1 MANPQ
6 SYRPSNIPEHPGVY
20 RFYNKQ
26 DKVIYVGKAKSL
38 KNRLSNY
45 FQANLATKTHRMVHE
60 AVRVDWTIV
69 STELEALA
77 LEFSWIKQYQPKY
90 NVQFKDDKSYPYLAL
105 SLNDEYPLI
114 FITRK
119 DKRPGLKYFGP
130 YTNAWALRNTF
141 EVLLKVFPVRSCSSS
156 NFTRA
161 QRSKRQ
167 CLLGDIGKCA
177 APCVG
182 WISKE
187 DHKKLAER
195 LNEFMESGMENILP
209 KLHEEMSEAA
219 ANEEF
224 ERAARLRDQ
233 IESFVKAQKSTE
245 GNFSDDLD
253 GDFIS
258 IYHDGFHAA
267 GSIFSMQ
274 RGSVKGSRSWIVDQ
288 EMALE
293 GQDELTALLYSIYG
307 TGAIPVPRNIYIN
320 SDPADKEQLEQWLGG
335 IGSTKVDIKVPQ
347 RGEKVEL
354 LATVKRNAQYS
365 LIQFLSKRS
374 TDAAVSGKALIEI
387 EQALNLAKPPLRI
400 ECFDISNISG
410 TSVVA
415 SMVVFEDG
423 LAKKSEYRR
432 FIINTDEGF
441 DDTRA
446 MHQVITR
453 RLKRLIDDR
462 AVDTAEVAELGGKMS
477 KFSYPPQLIVVDG
490 GAQQVNAAARALS
503 ELGITDIA
511 LCGLAKRLEEVWLPG
526 SPDPLILPRSSEGL
540 YLLQRIRDEAHR
552 FAITFHRSRRS
563 KIMLESVLDEIPQ
576 LGQIR
581 RGALLERF
589 GSVAAIRKASR
600 EEIAATPGIGIRT
613 ASIIEEHLNSITS
626 QKVDTTTG
634 EIISGPE
641 IINEQAVLDRGKRI
655 NP

>member
-1 MANPQ
+1 MADPQ

-20 RFYNKQ
+20 RFFNKA
-26 DKVIYVGKAKSL
+26 DKVIYVGKAKNL

-45 FQANLATKTHRMVHE
+45 FQANLATKTNRMVHE

-90 NVQFKDDKSYPYLAL
+90 NVQFKDDKSYPYLAI
-105 SLNDEYPLI
+105 SLNDEYPMI

-156 NFTRA
+156 NFNRA

-187 DHKKLAER
+187 DHQALAQKL
-195 LNEFMESGMENILP
+195 NDFMESGMENLLP
-209 KLHEEMSEAA
+209 ALHEEMQLAST
-219 ANEEF
+219 NEEF

-233 IESFVKAQKSTE
+233 IESFEKAQRSTQ

-253 GDFIS
+253 GDFIAL
-258 IYHDGFHAA
+258 YQDGFHSA

-274 RGSVKGSRSWIVDQ
+274 RGSIKGSRSWIVDQ

-293 GQDELTALLYSIYG
+293 GEDVFASLLFSIYG
-307 TGAIPVPRNIYIN
+307 NGSISIPRNIYLN
-320 SDPADKEQLEQWLGG
+320 AQPENLAELEQWLSG
-335 IGSTKVDIKVPQ
+335 IRGSKVEIKVPQ
-347 RGEKVEL
+347 RGDKVEL
-354 LATVKRNAQYS
+354 LDTVKRNAQYS
-365 LIQFLSKRS
+365 LIQYVSKRA
-374 TDAAVSGKALIEI
+374 TDAAVSGKALTQIE
-387 EQALNLAKPPLRI
+387 EMLGLTRTPLRI

-423 LAKKSEYRR
+423 MPKKSEYRR
-432 FIINTDEGF
+432 FIIDTTEGW

-453 RLKRLIDDR
+453 RLKRMLDDR
-462 AVDTAEVAELGGKMS
+462 NVDLAEVSETGGRIS
-477 KFSYPPQLIVVDG
+477 KFAYPPALIVVDG
-490 GAQQVNAAARALS
+490 GKPQVSAAQRALG

-511 LCGLAKRLEEVWLPG
+511 LCGLAKRLEEVWLPNNA
-526 SPDPLILPRSSEGL
+526 DPLIFPRNSEGL

-563 KIMLESVLDEIPQ
+563 KVMLESLLDEIPG
-576 LGQIR
+576 LGSAR
-581 RGALLERF
+581 RTALLDRF
-589 GSVAAIRKASR
+589 GSVTAIRKAAVS
-600 EEIAATPGIGIRT
+600 ELATTPGIGEKLAETI
-613 ASIIEEHLNSITS
+613 AQSLAQIGKSEAVNM
-626 QKVDTTTG
+626 TTG
-634 EIISGPE
+634 EITG
-641 IINEQAVLDRGKRI
+641 A
-655 NP
+655 

>member
-1 MANPQ
+1 
-6 SYRPSNIPEHPGVY
+6 
-20 RFYNKQ
+20 
-26 DKVIYVGKAKSL
+26 
-38 KNRLSNY
+38 
-45 FQANLATKTHRMVHE
+45 MVHE

-105 SLNDEYPLI
+105 SLNDDYPMI

-141 EVLLKVFPVRSCSSS
+141 DVLLKVFPVRSCSSS

-182 WISKE
+182 WISQE
-187 DHKKLAER
+187 EHKKLAGR

-209 KLHEEMSEAA
+209 KLHEEMDTAA

-233 IESFVKAQKSTE
+233 IESFEKAQKSTE
-245 GNFSDDLD
+245 GNFSDELD

-288 EMALE
+288 ELVLE

-307 TGAIPVPRNIYIN
+307 TGAIAVPRNIYM
-320 SDPADKEQLEQWLGG
+320 SAQPGDREQLEQWLGQ
-335 IGSTKVDIKVPQ
+335 IGSTKVEIKVPQ

-354 LATVKRNAQYS
+354 LGTVKRNAQYS
-365 LIQFLSKRS
+365 LIQYLSKRA
-374 TDAAVSGKALIEI
+374 TDAAVSGKALTEI
-387 EQALNLAKPPLRI
+387 EEHLNLGRTPLRI

-423 LAKKSEYRR
+423 MIKKSEYRR
-432 FIINTDEGF
+432 FIIDTSEGF

-453 RLKRLIDDR
+453 RLKRLLDDR
-462 AVDTAEVAELGGKMS
+462 KENEAEVAELGGKPS
-477 KFSYPPQLIVVDG
+477 KFAYPPQLIVVDG
-490 GAQQVNAAARALS
+490 GQPQVNAAQRALD

-511 LCGLAKRLEEVWLPG
+511 LCGLAKRLEEVWIPG
-526 SPDPLILPRSSEGL
+526 SKDPLILPRSSEGL

-563 KIMLESVLDEIPQ
+563 KIMLESILDEIPQ
-576 LGQIR
+576 LGSAR
-581 RGALLERF
+581 RASLLERF
-589 GSVAAIRKASR
+589 GSVAAIRKASVD
-600 EEIAATPGIGIRT
+600 EIAATPGIGGKI
-613 ASIIEEHLNSITS
+613 ASVIESYLEGIST
-626 QKVDTTTG
+626 QKVNTETG
-634 EIISGPE
+634 EISD
-641 IINEQAVLDRGKRI
+641 N
-655 NP
+655 

>member
-1 MANPQ
+1 MADPQ

-20 RFYNKQ
+20 RFFNKS
-26 DKVIYVGKAKSL
+26 DKVIYVGKAKNL

-45 FQANLATKTHRMVHE
+45 FQANLATKTNRMVHE

-90 NVQFKDDKSYPYLAL
+90 NVQFKDDKSYPYLAI
-105 SLNDEYPLI
+105 SLNDEYPMI

-156 NFTRA
+156 NFSRA

-187 DHKKLAER
+187 DHQSLALKL
-195 LNEFMESGMENILP
+195 NDFMEAGMENLLP
-209 KLHEEMSEAA
+209 TLHEEMQIAST
-219 ANEEF
+219 NEEF

-233 IESFVKAQKSTE
+233 IESFEKAQKSTQ

-253 GDFIS
+253 GDFIAL
-258 IYHDGFHAA
+258 YQDGFHSA

-274 RGSVKGSRSWIVDQ
+274 RGSIKGSRSWIVDQ

-293 GQDELTALLYSIYG
+293 GQDVFTSLLYSIYG
-307 TGAIPVPRNIYIN
+307 NGSISIPRNIYLN
-320 SDPADKEQLEQWLGG
+320 VQPENLADLEQWLSG
-335 IGSTKVDIKVPQ
+335 ISGSKVEIKVPQ
-347 RGEKVEL
+347 RGDKVEL
-354 LATVKRNAQYS
+354 LETVKRNAQYS
-365 LIQFLSKRS
+365 LIQYVSKRA
-374 TDAAVSGKALIEI
+374 TDAAVSGKALTEI
-387 EQALNLAKPPLRI
+387 EEMLGLKRTPLRI

-423 LAKKSEYRR
+423 MPKKSEYRR
-432 FIINTDEGF
+432 FIIDTTEGW

-453 RLKRLIDDR
+453 RLKRMLDDR
-462 AVDTAEVAELGGKMS
+462 SVDLAEVSETGGRIS
-477 KFSYPPQLIVVDG
+477 KFAYPPALIVVDG
-490 GAQQVNAAARALS
+490 GKPQVSAAQRALG

-511 LCGLAKRLEEVWLPG
+511 LCGLAKRLEEVWLPDNA
-526 SPDPLILPRSSEGL
+526 DPLIFPRNSEGL

-563 KIMLESVLDEIPQ
+563 KAMLESLLDEIPG
-576 LGQIR
+576 LGSAR
-581 RGALLERF
+581 RTALLDRF
-589 GSVAAIRKASR
+589 GSVTAIRKAAVS
-600 EEIAATPGIGIRT
+600 ELATTPGIGEKLAETIAQSLAQIGKSET
-613 ASIIEEHLNSITS
+613 VN
-626 QKVDTTTG
+626 TTTG
-634 EIISGPE
+634 EITG
-641 IINEQAVLDRGKRI
+641 A
-655 NP
+655 

>member
-1 MANPQ
+1 MADPQ

-20 RFYNKQ
+20 RFFNKA
-26 DKVIYVGKAKSL
+26 DKVIYVGKAKNL

-45 FQANLATKTHRMVHE
+45 FQANLATKTNRMVHE

-90 NVQFKDDKSYPYLAL
+90 NVQFKDDKSYPYLAI
-105 SLNDEYPLI
+105 SLNDEYPMI

-156 NFTRA
+156 NFNRA

-187 DHKKLAER
+187 DHQALAQKL
-195 LNEFMESGMENILP
+195 NDFMESGMENLLP
-209 KLHEEMSEAA
+209 ALHEEMQLAST
-219 ANEEF
+219 NEEF

-233 IESFVKAQKSTE
+233 IESFEKAQRSTQ

-253 GDFIS
+253 GDFIAL
-258 IYHDGFHAA
+258 YQDGFHSA

-274 RGSVKGSRSWIVDQ
+274 RGSIKGSRSWIVDQ

-293 GQDELTALLYSIYG
+293 GEDVFASLLFSIYG
-307 TGAIPVPRNIYIN
+307 NGSISIPRNIYLN
-320 SDPADKEQLEQWLGG
+320 TQPENLAQLEQWLGG
-335 IGSTKVDIKVPQ
+335 VSGSKVEIKVPQ
-347 RGEKVEL
+347 RGDKVEL
-354 LATVKRNAQYS
+354 LETVKRNAQYS
-365 LIQFLSKRS
+365 LIQYVSKRA
-374 TDAAVSGKALIEI
+374 TDAAVSGKALTQIE
-387 EQALNLAKPPLRI
+387 EMLGLTRTPLRI

-415 SMVVFEDG
+415 SMVVYEDG
-423 LAKKSEYRR
+423 MPKKSEYRR
-432 FIINTDEGF
+432 FIIDTTEGW

-453 RLKRLIDDR
+453 RLKRMLDDR
-462 AVDTAEVAELGGKMS
+462 NVDLAEVSETGGRIS
-477 KFSYPPQLIVVDG
+477 KFAYPPALIVVDG
-490 GAQQVNAAARALS
+490 GKPQVSAAQRALG
-503 ELGITDIA
+503 ELGVTDIA
-511 LCGLAKRLEEVWLPG
+511 LCGLAKRLEEVWLPNN
-526 SPDPLILPRSSEGL
+526 SDPLIFPRNSEGL

-563 KIMLESVLDEIPQ
+563 KVMLESLLDEIPG
-576 LGQIR
+576 LGSAR
-581 RGALLERF
+581 RAALLDRF
-589 GSVAAIRKASR
+589 GSVSAIRKAPVS
-600 EEIAATPGIGIRT
+600 ELATTPGIGEKLAETI
-613 ASIIEEHLNSITS
+613 AQSLAQIGKSEAVNM
-626 QKVDTTTG
+626 TTG
-634 EIISGPE
+634 EITG
-641 IINEQAVLDRGKRI
+641 A
-655 NP
+655 

>member
-1 MANPQ
+1 MADPQ

-20 RFYNKQ
+20 RFFNKA
-26 DKVIYVGKAKSL
+26 DKVIYVGKAKNL

-45 FQANLATKTHRMVHE
+45 FQANLATKTNRMVHE

-90 NVQFKDDKSYPYLAL
+90 NVQFKDDKSYPYLAISL
-105 SLNDEYPLI
+105 SDEYPMI

-156 NFTRA
+156 NFKRA

-187 DHKKLAER
+187 DHQSLALKL
-195 LNEFMESGMENILP
+195 NDFMEAGMENLLP
-209 KLHEEMSEAA
+209 TLHEEMQSAS

-233 IESFVKAQKSTE
+233 IESFEKAQRSTQ

-253 GDFIS
+253 GDFIAL
-258 IYHDGFHAA
+258 YQDGFHSA

-274 RGSVKGSRSWIVDQ
+274 RGSIKGSRSWIVDQ

-293 GQDELTALLYSIYG
+293 GADIFASLLYSIYG
-307 TGAIPVPRNIYIN
+307 NGSISIPRNIYLN
-320 SDPADKEQLEQWLGG
+320 SQPENLAELEQWLTGVN
-335 IGSTKVDIKVPQ
+335 GSKVEIKVPQ
-347 RGEKVEL
+347 RGDKFEL
-354 LATVKRNAQYS
+354 LETVKRNAQYS
-365 LIQFLSKRS
+365 LIQYVSKRA
-374 TDAAVSGKALIEI
+374 TDAAVSGKALTEI
-387 EQALNLAKPPLRI
+387 EEMLSLNRTPLRI

-423 LAKKSEYRR
+423 LPKKSEYRR
-432 FIINTDEGF
+432 FIIDTSEGW

-453 RLKRLIDDR
+453 RLKRMLDDR
-462 AVDTAEVAELGGKMS
+462 SVDLAEVSETGGRIS
-477 KFSYPPQLIVVDG
+477 KFAYPPALIVVDG
-490 GAQQVNAAARALS
+490 GKPQVSAAQRALS

-511 LCGLAKRLEEVWLPG
+511 LCGLAKRLEEVWLPNNA
-526 SPDPLILPRSSEGL
+526 DPLIFPRNSEGL

-563 KIMLESVLDEIPQ
+563 KVMLESLLDEIPG
-576 LGQIR
+576 LGSAR
-581 RGALLERF
+581 RTALLDRF
-589 GSVAAIRKASR
+589 GSVTAIRKAT
-600 EEIAATPGIGIRT
+600 ELELAATPGIGEKLAET
-613 ASIIEEHLNSITS
+613 ITQS
-626 QKVDTTTG
+626 LAQIGKSEAVNMTTG
-634 EIISGPE
+634 EITG
-641 IINEQAVLDRGKRI
+641 A
-655 NP
+655 

>member
-1 MANPQ
+1 MADPQ

-20 RFYNKQ
+20 RFFNKS
-26 DKVIYVGKAKSL
+26 DKVIYVGKAKNL

-45 FQANLATKTHRMVHE
+45 FQANLATKTNRMVHE

-69 STELEALA
+69 KTELEALA

-90 NVQFKDDKSYPYLAL
+90 NVQFKDDKSYPYLAI
-105 SLNDEYPLI
+105 SLNDEYPMI

-156 NFTRA
+156 NFNRA

-187 DHKKLAER
+187 DHHALALKL
-195 LNEFMESGMENILP
+195 NDFMESGMENLLP
-209 KLHEEMSEAA
+209 ALHEEMQLASN
-219 ANEEF
+219 NEEF

-233 IESFVKAQKSTE
+233 IESFEKAQRSTQ

-253 GDFIS
+253 GDFIAL
-258 IYHDGFHAA
+258 YQDGFHSA

-274 RGSVKGSRSWIVDQ
+274 RGSIKGSRSWIVDQ

-293 GQDELTALLYSIYG
+293 GQDVFTSLLYSIYG
-307 TGAIPVPRNIYIN
+307 NGSITIPRNIYLN
-320 SDPADKEQLEQWLGG
+320 SQPENLAELEQWLTGVS
-335 IGSTKVDIKVPQ
+335 GSKVEIKVPQ
-347 RGEKVEL
+347 RGDKVEL
-354 LATVKRNAQYS
+354 LETVKRNAQYS
-365 LIQFLSKRS
+365 LIQYVSKRA
-374 TDAAVSGKALIEI
+374 TDAAVSGKALTEI
-387 EQALNLAKPPLRI
+387 EEMLGLNRTPLRI

-423 LAKKSEYRR
+423 MPKKSEYRR
-432 FIINTDEGF
+432 FIIDTSEGW

-453 RLKRLIDDR
+453 RLKRMLDDR
-462 AVDTAEVAELGGKMS
+462 SVDLAEVSETGGRIS
-477 KFSYPPQLIVVDG
+477 KFAYPPALIVVDG
-490 GAQQVNAAARALS
+490 GKPQVSAAQRALS

-511 LCGLAKRLEEVWLPG
+511 LCGLAKRLEEVWLPNNA
-526 SPDPLILPRSSEGL
+526 DPLIFPRNSEGL

-552 FAITFHRSRRS
+552 FAITFHRSKRS
-563 KIMLESVLDEIPQ
+563 KVMLESLLDEIPG
-576 LGQIR
+576 LGSAR
-581 RGALLERF
+581 RTALLERF
-589 GSVAAIRKASR
+589 GSVTAIRKAAVS
-600 EEIAATPGIGIRT
+600 ELATTPGIGDKLAETI
-613 ASIIEEHLNSITS
+613 AQSLAQIGKGEAVNM
-626 QKVDTTTG
+626 TTG
-634 EIISGPE
+634 EITG
-641 IINEQAVLDRGKRI
+641 A
-655 NP
+655 

>member
-1 MANPQ
+1 MADPK

-20 RFYNKQ
+20 RFYNSK
-26 DKVIYVGKAKSL
+26 DKVIYVGKAKNL

-45 FQANLATKTHRMVHE
+45 FQANLATKTNRMVHE

-105 SLNDEYPLI
+105 SLIDEYPMI

-141 EVLLKVFPVRSCSSS
+141 DVLLKVFPVRSCSSS
-156 NFTRA
+156 NFSRA

-182 WISKE
+182 WISQDE
-187 DHKKLAER
+187 HKKLAGR

-209 KLHEEMSEAA
+209 KLHEEMNTAA
-219 ANEEF
+219 DNEEF

-233 IESFVKAQKSTE
+233 IESFEKAQKSTE

-288 EMALE
+288 EMVLE

-307 TGAIPVPRNIYIN
+307 SGAIAVPRNIYI
-320 SDPADKEQLEQWLGG
+320 STEPADKEQLEQWLGQ
-335 IGSTKVDIKVPQ
+335 IGSTKVEIKVPQ

-354 LATVKRNAQYS
+354 LGTVKRNAQYS
-365 LIQFLSKRS
+365 LIQYLSKRA
-374 TDAAVSGKALIEI
+374 TDAAVSGKALTEI
-387 EQALNLAKPPLRI
+387 EEYLNLKRTPLRI

-423 LAKKSEYRR
+423 MIKKSEYRR
-432 FIINTDEGF
+432 FIIDTSEGF

-453 RLKRLIDDR
+453 RLKRLLDDR
-462 AVDTAEVAELGGKMS
+462 KENEAEVAELGGKPS
-477 KFSYPPQLIVVDG
+477 KFAYPPQLIVVDG
-490 GAQQVNAAARALS
+490 GQPQVSAAQRALD

-511 LCGLAKRLEEVWLPG
+511 LCGLAKRLEEVWVPG
-526 SPDPLILPRSSEGL
+526 SKDPLILPRSSEGL

-563 KIMLESVLDEIPQ
+563 KIMLESILDEIPQ
-576 LGQIR
+576 LGSAR
-581 RGALLERF
+581 RASLLERF
-589 GSVAAIRKASR
+589 GSVAAIRKASVD
-600 EEIAATPGIGIRT
+600 EIAATPGIGGKI
-613 ASIIEEHLNSITS
+613 ASVIESYLEGISA
-626 QKVDTTTG
+626 QKVNTETG
-634 EIISGPE
+634 EISD
-641 IINEQAVLDRGKRI
+641 N
-655 NP
+655 

>member
-1 MANPQ
+1 MADPK
-6 SYRPSNIPEHPGVY
+6 SYRPSKIPEHPGVY
-20 RFYNKQ
+20 RFYDNK
-26 DKVIYVGKAKSL
+26 DKVIYVGKAKNL

-45 FQANLATKTHRMVHE
+45 FQANLATKTNRMVHE

-105 SLNDEYPLI
+105 SLNDDYPMI

-119 DKRPGLKYFGP
+119 EKRPGLKYFGP

-141 EVLLKVFPVRSCSSS
+141 DVLLKVFPVRSCSSS

-182 WISKE
+182 WISQE
-187 DHKKLAER
+187 EHKKLAGR

-209 KLHEEMSEAA
+209 KLHEEMDTAA

-233 IESFVKAQKSTE
+233 IESFEKAQKSTE
-245 GNFSDDLD
+245 GNFSDELD

-288 EMALE
+288 ELVLE

-307 TGAIPVPRNIYIN
+307 TGAIAVPRNIYM
-320 SDPADKEQLEQWLGG
+320 SAQPGDREQLEQWLGQ
-335 IGSTKVDIKVPQ
+335 IGSTKVEIKVPQ

-354 LATVKRNAQYS
+354 LGTVKRNAQYS
-365 LIQFLSKRS
+365 LIQYLSKRA
-374 TDAAVSGKALIEI
+374 TDAAVSGKALTEI
-387 EQALNLAKPPLRI
+387 EEHLNLGRTPLRI

-423 LAKKSEYRR
+423 MIKKSEYRR
-432 FIINTDEGF
+432 FIIDTSEGF

-453 RLKRLIDDR
+453 RLKRLLDDR
-462 AVDTAEVAELGGKMS
+462 KENEAEVAELGGKPS
-477 KFSYPPQLIVVDG
+477 KFAYPPQLIVVDG
-490 GAQQVNAAARALS
+490 GQPQVNAAQRALD

-511 LCGLAKRLEEVWLPG
+511 LCGLAKRLEEVWIPG
-526 SPDPLILPRSSEGL
+526 SKDPLILPRSSEGL

-563 KIMLESVLDEIPQ
+563 KIMLESILDEIPQ
-576 LGQIR
+576 LGAAR
-581 RGALLERF
+581 RASLLERF
-589 GSVAAIRKASR
+589 GSVAAIRKASVD
-600 EEIAATPGIGIRT
+600 EIAATPGIGGKI
-613 ASIIEEHLNSITS
+613 ASVIESYLEGIST
-626 QKVDTTTG
+626 QKVNTETG
-634 EIISGPE
+634 EISD
-641 IINEQAVLDRGKRI
+641 N
-655 NP
+655 

>member
-1 MANPQ
+1 MADPQ

-20 RFYNKQ
+20 RFFNKA
-26 DKVIYVGKAKSL
+26 DKVIYVGKAKNL

-45 FQANLATKTHRMVHE
+45 FQANLATKTNRMVRE

-90 NVQFKDDKSYPYLAL
+90 NVQFKDDKSYPYLAI
-105 SLNDEYPLI
+105 SLNDEYPMI

-141 EVLLKVFPVRSCSSS
+141 EVLLKVFPVRSCSSA
-156 NFTRA
+156 NFNRA

-187 DHKKLAER
+187 DHQSLAQKL
-195 LNEFMESGMENILP
+195 NDFMESGMENLLP
-209 KLHEEMSEAA
+209 ALHEEMQLAST
-219 ANEEF
+219 NEEF

-233 IESFVKAQKSTE
+233 IESFEKAQRSTQ
-245 GNFSDDLD
+245 GNFSDDLE
-253 GDFIS
+253 GDFIAL
-258 IYHDGFHAA
+258 YQDGFHSA

-274 RGSVKGSRSWIVDQ
+274 RGSIKGSRSWIVDQ

-293 GQDELTALLYSIYG
+293 GQDVFTSLLYSIYG
-307 TGAIPVPRNIYIN
+307 NGSISIPRNIYLN
-320 SDPADKEQLEQWLGG
+320 SQPENLAELEQWLSGVS
-335 IGSTKVDIKVPQ
+335 GSRVEIKVPQ
-347 RGEKVEL
+347 RGDKFEL
-354 LATVKRNAQYS
+354 LDTVKRNAQYS
-365 LIQFLSKRS
+365 LIQYVSKRA
-374 TDAAVSGKALIEI
+374 TDAAVSGKALTEI
-387 EQALNLAKPPLRI
+387 EEMLGLKRTPLRI

-423 LAKKSEYRR
+423 MPKKSEYRR
-432 FIINTDEGF
+432 FIIDTSEGW

-453 RLKRLIDDR
+453 RLKRMLDDR
-462 AVDTAEVAELGGKMS
+462 NVDLAEVSETGGRIS
-477 KFSYPPQLIVVDG
+477 KFAYPPALIVVDG
-490 GAQQVNAAARALS
+490 GKPQVSAAQRALD

-511 LCGLAKRLEEVWLPG
+511 LCGLAKRLEEVWLPNNA
-526 SPDPLILPRSSEGL
+526 DPLIFPRNSEGL

-563 KIMLESVLDEIPQ
+563 KVMLESLLDEIPG
-576 LGQIR
+576 LGSAR
-581 RGALLERF
+581 RTALLDRF
-589 GSVAAIRKASR
+589 GSVTAIRKAAVS
-600 EEIAATPGIGIRT
+600 ELAATPGIGEKLAETI
-613 ASIIEEHLNSITS
+613 AQSLAQIGKGE
-626 QKVDTTTG
+626 QVDMTTG
-634 EIISGPE
+634 EITG
-641 IINEQAVLDRGKRI
+641 A
-655 NP
+655 

>member
-1 MANPQ
+1 MADPQ

-20 RFYNKQ
+20 RFFNKA
-26 DKVIYVGKAKSL
+26 DKVIYVGKAKNL

-45 FQANLATKTHRMVHE
+45 FQANLATKTNRMVHE

-90 NVQFKDDKSYPYLAL
+90 NVQFKDDKSYPYLAI
-105 SLNDEYPLI
+105 SLNDEYPMI

-156 NFTRA
+156 NFNRA

-187 DHKKLAER
+187 DHQSLAQKL
-195 LNEFMESGMENILP
+195 NDFMESGMENLLP
-209 KLHEEMSEAA
+209 ALHEEMQLAST
-219 ANEEF
+219 NEEF

-233 IESFVKAQKSTE
+233 IESFEKAQRSTQ

-253 GDFIS
+253 GDFIAL
-258 IYHDGFHAA
+258 YQDGFHSA

-274 RGSVKGSRSWIVDQ
+274 RGSIKGSRSWIVDQ

-293 GQDELTALLYSIYG
+293 GEDVFASLLFSIYG
-307 TGAIPVPRNIYIN
+307 NGSIAIPRNIYLN
-320 SDPADKEQLEQWLGG
+320 AQPENLAELEQWLSG
-335 IGSTKVDIKVPQ
+335 ISGSKVEIKVPQ
-347 RGEKVEL
+347 RGDKVEL
-354 LATVKRNAQYS
+354 LETVKRNAQYS
-365 LIQFLSKRS
+365 LIQYVSKRA
-374 TDAAVSGKALIEI
+374 TDAAVSGKALTQIE
-387 EQALNLAKPPLRI
+387 EMLGLTRTPLRI

-423 LAKKSEYRR
+423 MPKKSEYRR
-432 FIINTDEGF
+432 FIIDTSEGW

-453 RLKRLIDDR
+453 RLKRMLDDR
-462 AVDTAEVAELGGKMS
+462 NVDLAEVSETGGRIS
-477 KFSYPPQLIVVDG
+477 KFAYPPALIVVDG
-490 GAQQVNAAARALS
+490 GKPQVSAAQRALG

-511 LCGLAKRLEEVWLPG
+511 LCGLAKRLEEVWLPNNA
-526 SPDPLILPRSSEGL
+526 DPLIFPRNSEGL

-563 KIMLESVLDEIPQ
+563 KVMLESLLDEIPG
-576 LGQIR
+576 LGSAR
-581 RGALLERF
+581 RTALLDRF
-589 GSVAAIRKASR
+589 GSVTAIRKAAVS
-600 EEIAATPGIGIRT
+600 ELATTPGIGEKLAETI
-613 ASIIEEHLNSITS
+613 AQSLAQIGKGEQVNM
-626 QKVDTTTG
+626 TTG
-634 EIISGPE
+634 EISG
-641 IINEQAVLDRGKRI
+641 A
-655 NP
+655 

>member
-1 MANPQ
+1 MADPK
-6 SYRPSNIPEHPGVY
+6 SYRPNNIPEHPGVY
-20 RFYNKQ
+20 RFYNNQ
-26 DKVIYVGKAKSL
+26 DKVIYVGKAKNL

-45 FQANLATKTHRMVHE
+45 FQANLATKTNRMVHE

-105 SLNDEYPLI
+105 SLNDEYPMI

-141 EVLLKVFPVRSCSSS
+141 DVLLKVFPVRSCSSS
-156 NFTRA
+156 NFSRA

-182 WISKE
+182 WISQE
-187 DHKKLAER
+187 EHKKLAGR
-195 LNEFMESGMENILP
+195 LNDFMESGMENILP
-209 KLHEEMSEAA
+209 KLHEEMDTPAA
-219 ANEEF
+219 HEEF

-233 IESFVKAQKSTE
+233 IESFEKAQKSTE

-274 RGSVKGSRSWIVDQ
+274 RGTVKGSRSWIVDQ
-288 EMALE
+288 EMVLE

-307 TGAIPVPRNIYIN
+307 TGAIAVPRNIYIS
-320 SDPADKEQLEQWLGG
+320 SDPADKEQLEQWLGQ
-335 IGSTKVDIKVPQ
+335 IGSTKVEIKVPQ

-354 LATVKRNAQYS
+354 LQTVKRNAQYS
-365 LIQFLSKRS
+365 LIQYLSKRA
-374 TDAAVSGKALIEI
+374 TDAAVSGKALTEI
-387 EQALNLAKPPLRI
+387 EEHLNLGRTPLRI

-423 LAKKSEYRR
+423 MIKKSEYRR
-432 FIINTDEGF
+432 FIIDTSQGF

-453 RLKRLIDDR
+453 RLKRLLDDR
-462 AVDTAEVAELGGKMS
+462 KENEAEVAELGGKPS
-477 KFSYPPQLIVVDG
+477 KFAYPPQLIVVDG
-490 GAQQVNAAARALS
+490 GQPQVNAAQRVLD

-511 LCGLAKRLEEVWLPG
+511 LCGLAKRLEEVWIPG
-526 SPDPLILPRSSEGL
+526 SKDPLILPRNSEGL

-563 KIMLESVLDEIPQ
+563 KIMLESILDEIPQ
-576 LGQIR
+576 LGSAR
-581 RGALLERF
+581 RASLLERF
-589 GSVAAIRKASR
+589 GSVAAIRKASV
-600 EEIAATPGIGIRT
+600 EEIAATPGIGGKI
-613 ASIIEEHLNSITS
+613 ASVIESYLEGISV
-626 QKVDTTTG
+626 QKVNTESG
-634 EIISGPE
+634 EISD
-641 IINEQAVLDRGKRI
+641 N
-655 NP
+655 

>member
-1 MANPQ
+1 MADPQ

-20 RFYNKQ
+20 RFFNKA
-26 DKVIYVGKAKSL
+26 DKVIYVGKAKNL

-45 FQANLATKTHRMVHE
+45 FQANLATKTNRMVHE

-90 NVQFKDDKSYPYLAL
+90 NVQFKDDKSYPYLAI
-105 SLNDEYPLI
+105 SLNDEYPMI

-156 NFTRA
+156 NFNRA

-187 DHKKLAER
+187 DHQSLAQKL
-195 LNEFMESGMENILP
+195 NDFMESGMENLLP
-209 KLHEEMSEAA
+209 ALHEEMQLAST
-219 ANEEF
+219 NEEF

-233 IESFVKAQKSTE
+233 IESFEKAQRSTQ
-245 GNFSDDLD
+245 GNFSDDLE
-253 GDFIS
+253 GDFIAL
-258 IYHDGFHAA
+258 YQDGFHSA

-274 RGSVKGSRSWIVDQ
+274 RGSIKGSRSWIVDQ

-293 GQDELTALLYSIYG
+293 GQDVFTSLLYSIYG
-307 TGAIPVPRNIYIN
+307 NGSISIPRNIYLN
-320 SDPADKEQLEQWLGG
+320 AQPENLAELEQWLSGVS
-335 IGSTKVDIKVPQ
+335 GSKVEIKVPQ
-347 RGEKVEL
+347 RGDKFEL
-354 LATVKRNAQYS
+354 LDTVKRNAQYS
-365 LIQFLSKRS
+365 LIQYVSKRA
-374 TDAAVSGKALIEI
+374 TDAAVSGKALTEI
-387 EQALNLAKPPLRI
+387 EEMLGLKRTPLRI

-423 LAKKSEYRR
+423 MPKKSEYRR
-432 FIINTDEGF
+432 FIIDTSEGW

-453 RLKRLIDDR
+453 RLKRMLDDR
-462 AVDTAEVAELGGKMS
+462 NVDLAEVSETGGRIS
-477 KFSYPPQLIVVDG
+477 KFAYPPALIVVDG
-490 GAQQVNAAARALS
+490 GKPQVSAAQRALG

-511 LCGLAKRLEEVWLPG
+511 LCGLAKRLEEVWLPNNA
-526 SPDPLILPRSSEGL
+526 DPLIFPRNSEGL

-563 KIMLESVLDEIPQ
+563 KVMLESLLDEIPG
-576 LGQIR
+576 LGSAR
-581 RGALLERF
+581 RTALLDRF
-589 GSVAAIRKASR
+589 GSVTAIRKAAVS
-600 EEIAATPGIGIRT
+600 ELATTPGIGEKLAETI
-613 ASIIEEHLNSITS
+613 AQSLAQIGKGE
-626 QKVDTTTG
+626 QVDMATG
-634 EIISGPE
+634 EITG
-641 IINEQAVLDRGKRI
+641 A
-655 NP
+655 

>member
-1 MANPQ
+1 MADPQ

-20 RFYNKQ
+20 RFFNKA
-26 DKVIYVGKAKSL
+26 DKVIYVGKAKNL

-45 FQANLATKTHRMVHE
+45 FQTNLATKTDRMVHE

-77 LEFSWIKQYQPKY
+77 LEFSWIKQYHPKY

-105 SLNDEYPLI
+105 SLNDEYPMI

-156 NFTRA
+156 NFNRA
-161 QRSKRQ
+161 VRTKRQ

-187 DHKKLAER
+187 DHKDLALR
-195 LNEFMESGMENILP
+195 LNDFMESGMENLLP
-209 KLHEEMSEAA
+209 KLHEEMQSAA
-219 ANEEF
+219 TNEEF

-233 IESFVKAQKSTE
+233 IDSFEKAQKSTQ

-253 GDFIS
+253 GDFIA
-258 IYHDGFHAA
+258 IYQDGFHAA

-274 RGSVKGSRSWIVDQ
+274 RGSIKGSRSWIVDQ
-288 EMALE
+288 EMVLE
-293 GQDELTALLYSIYG
+293 GQDVFTALLYSIYG
-307 TGAIPVPRNIYIN
+307 GGSITIPRNIYLN
-320 SDPADKEQLEQWLGG
+320 SQPEDLDQLQQWLST
-335 IGSTKVDIKVPQ
+335 ISGSKVEIKVPQ
-347 RGEKVEL
+347 RGDKAEL
-354 LATVKRNAQYS
+354 LETVKRNAQYS
-365 LIQFLSKRS
+365 LIQYLSKRA
-374 TDAAVSGKALIEI
+374 TDAAVSGKALTDIE
-387 EQALNLAKPPLRI
+387 EMLGLERTPLRI

-423 LAKKSEYRR
+423 LPKKSEYRR
-432 FIINTDEGF
+432 FIIDTSEGF

-453 RLKRLIDDR
+453 RLKRMLDDR
-462 AVDTAEVAELGGKMS
+462 NIDLAEVSETGGRIS
-477 KFSYPPQLIVVDG
+477 KFAYPPALIVVDG
-490 GAQQVNAAARALS
+490 GKPQVSAAQRALS
-503 ELGITDIA
+503 ELGISNIA
-511 LCGLAKRLEEVWLPG
+511 LCGLAKRLEEVWLPNNA
-526 SPDPLILPRSSEGL
+526 DPLIFPRNSEGL

-563 KIMLESVLDEIPQ
+563 KVMLESLLDEIPG
-576 LGQIR
+576 LGSSR
-581 RGALLERF
+581 RAALLDRF
-589 GSVAAIRKASR
+589 GSVTAIRKAAISDL
-600 EEIAATPGIGIRT
+600 AATPGIGEKLAETI
-613 ASIIEEHLNSITS
+613 S
-626 QKVDTTTG
+626 QSLAQIGKGEQVDMATG
-634 EIISGPE
+634 EILG
-641 IINEQAVLDRGKRI
+641 A
-655 NP
+655 

>member
-1 MANPQ
+1 MADPQ

-20 RFYNKQ
+20 RFFNKA
-26 DKVIYVGKAKSL
+26 DKVIYVGKAKNL

-45 FQANLATKTHRMVHE
+45 FQANLATKTNRMVHE

-90 NVQFKDDKSYPYLAL
+90 NVQFKDDKSYPYLAI
-105 SLNDEYPLI
+105 SLNDEYPMI

-156 NFTRA
+156 NFNRA

-187 DHKKLAER
+187 DHQALAQKL
-195 LNEFMESGMENILP
+195 NDFMESGMENLLP
-209 KLHEEMSEAA
+209 ALHEEMQLAST
-219 ANEEF
+219 NEEF

-233 IESFVKAQKSTE
+233 IESFEKAQRSTQ

-253 GDFIS
+253 GDFIAL
-258 IYHDGFHAA
+258 YQDGFHSA

-274 RGSVKGSRSWIVDQ
+274 RGSIKGSRSWIVDH

-293 GQDELTALLYSIYG
+293 GEDVFASLLFSIYG
-307 TGAIPVPRNIYIN
+307 NGSISIPRNIYLN
-320 SDPADKEQLEQWLGG
+320 AQPENLAELEQWLSG
-335 IGSTKVDIKVPQ
+335 ISGSKVEIKVPQ
-347 RGEKVEL
+347 RGDKVEL
-354 LATVKRNAQYS
+354 LDTVKRNAQYS
-365 LIQFLSKRS
+365 LIQYVSKRA
-374 TDAAVSGKALIEI
+374 TDAAVSGKALTQIE
-387 EQALNLAKPPLRI
+387 EMLGLTRTPLRI

-423 LAKKSEYRR
+423 MPKKSEYRR
-432 FIINTDEGF
+432 FIIDTSEGW

-453 RLKRLIDDR
+453 RLKRMLDDR
-462 AVDTAEVAELGGKMS
+462 NVDLAEVSETGGRIS
-477 KFSYPPQLIVVDG
+477 KFAYPPALIVVDG
-490 GAQQVNAAARALS
+490 GKPQVSAAQRALG

-511 LCGLAKRLEEVWLPG
+511 LCGLAKRLEEVWLPNNA
-526 SPDPLILPRSSEGL
+526 DPLIFPRNSEGL

-563 KIMLESVLDEIPQ
+563 KVMLESLLDEIPG
-576 LGQIR
+576 LGSAR
-581 RGALLERF
+581 RTALLDRF
-589 GSVAAIRKASR
+589 GSVTAIRKAAVN
-600 EEIAATPGIGIRT
+600 ELATTPGIGEKLAETI
-613 ASIIEEHLNSITS
+613 AQSLAQIGKSEAVNM
-626 QKVDTTTG
+626 TTG
-634 EIISGPE
+634 EITG
-641 IINEQAVLDRGKRI
+641 A
-655 NP
+655 

>member
-1 MANPQ
+1 MADPQ

-20 RFYNKQ
+20 RFFNKA
-26 DKVIYVGKAKSL
+26 DKVIYVGKAKNL

-45 FQANLATKTHRMVHE
+45 FQANLATKTNRMVHE

-90 NVQFKDDKSYPYLAL
+90 NVQFKDDKSYPYLAI
-105 SLNDEYPLI
+105 SLNDEYPMI

-156 NFTRA
+156 NFNRA

-187 DHKKLAER
+187 DHQSLALKL
-195 LNEFMESGMENILP
+195 NDFMEAGMENLLP
-209 KLHEEMSEAA
+209 TLHEEMQLAST
-219 ANEEF
+219 NEEF

-233 IESFVKAQKSTE
+233 IESFEKAQRSTQ

-253 GDFIS
+253 GDFIAL
-258 IYHDGFHAA
+258 YQDGFHSA

-274 RGSVKGSRSWIVDQ
+274 RGSIKGSRSWIVDQ

-293 GQDELTALLYSIYG
+293 GEDVFASLLFSIYG
-307 TGAIPVPRNIYIN
+307 NGSISIPRNVYLN
-320 SDPADKEQLEQWLGG
+320 AQPENLSELEQWLSG
-335 IGSTKVDIKVPQ
+335 ISGSKVEVKVPQ
-347 RGEKVEL
+347 RGDKVEL
-354 LATVKRNAQYS
+354 LDTVKRNAQYS
-365 LIQFLSKRS
+365 LIQYVSKRA
-374 TDAAVSGKALIEI
+374 TDAAVSGKALTQIE
-387 EQALNLAKPPLRI
+387 EMLGLTRTPLRI

-423 LAKKSEYRR
+423 MPKKSEYRR
-432 FIINTDEGF
+432 FIIDTSEGW

-453 RLKRLIDDR
+453 RLKRMLDDR
-462 AVDTAEVAELGGKMS
+462 SVDLAEVSETGGRIS
-477 KFSYPPQLIVVDG
+477 KFAYPPALIVVDG
-490 GAQQVNAAARALS
+490 GKPQVSAAQRALG

-511 LCGLAKRLEEVWLPG
+511 LCGLAKRLEEVWLPNNA
-526 SPDPLILPRSSEGL
+526 DPLIFPRNSEGL

-563 KIMLESVLDEIPQ
+563 KVMLESLLDEIPG
-576 LGQIR
+576 LGSAR
-581 RGALLERF
+581 RTALLDRF
-589 GSVAAIRKASR
+589 GSVSAIRKAPVS
-600 EEIAATPGIGIRT
+600 ELATTPGIGEKLAETI
-613 ASIIEEHLNSITS
+613 AQSLAQIGKSEAVNM
-626 QKVDTTTG
+626 TTG
-634 EIISGPE
+634 EITG
-641 IINEQAVLDRGKRI
+641 A
-655 NP
+655 

>member
-1 MANPQ
+1 MADPQ
-6 SYRPSNIPEHPGVY
+6 SYRPTNIPEHPGVY
-20 RFYNKQ
+20 RFFNKA
-26 DKVIYVGKAKSL
+26 DKVIYVGKAKNL

-45 FQANLATKTHRMVHE
+45 FQANLATKTNRMVHE

-105 SLNDEYPLI
+105 SLNDDYPMI

-156 NFTRA
+156 NFSRA

-177 APCVG
+177 APCVD

-187 DHKKLAER
+187 DHQSLALR
-195 LNEFMESGMENILP
+195 LNDFMESGMENLLP
-209 KLHEEMSEAA
+209 SLQAEMLSASD
-219 ANEEF
+219 NEEF

-233 IESFVKAQKSTE
+233 IESFEKAQRSTQ

-253 GDFIS
+253 GDFIAL
-258 IYHDGFHAA
+258 YQDGFHSA

-274 RGSVKGSRSWIVDQ
+274 RGSIKGSRSWIVDQ
-288 EMALE
+288 EMTLE
-293 GQDELTALLYSIYG
+293 GQDVFASLLFSIYG
-307 TGAIPVPRNIYIN
+307 NGSISIPRNIYLN
-320 SDPADKEQLEQWLGG
+320 TQPDNLPELEQWLTNVN
-335 IGSTKVDIKVPQ
+335 GSKVEIKVPQ
-347 RGEKVEL
+347 RGDKAEL
-354 LATVKRNAQYS
+354 LDTVKRNAQYS
-365 LIQFLSKRS
+365 LIQYVSKRA
-374 TDAAVSGKALIEI
+374 TDAAISGKALTEI
-387 EQALNLAKPPLRI
+387 EEMLSLPRTPLRI

-423 LAKKSEYRR
+423 LPKKSEYRR
-432 FIINTDEGF
+432 FIIDTSEGW

-453 RLKRLIDDR
+453 RLKRMLDDR
-462 AVDTAEVAELGGKMS
+462 NVDLAEVSETGGRIS
-477 KFSYPPQLIVVDG
+477 KFAYPPALIVVDG
-490 GAQQVNAAARALS
+490 GKPQVSAAQRALS
-503 ELGITDIA
+503 ELGISDIA
-511 LCGLAKRLEEVWLPG
+511 LCGLAKRLEEVWLPNN
-526 SPDPLILPRSSEGL
+526 SDPLIFPRNSEGL

-563 KIMLESVLDEIPQ
+563 KVMLESLLDEIPG
-576 LGQIR
+576 LGSAR
-581 RGALLERF
+581 RAALLDRF
-589 GSVAAIRKASR
+589 GSVSAIRKAEVS
-600 EEIAATPGIGIRT
+600 ELAATPGIGEKLAIT
-613 ASIIEEHLNSITS
+613 IIESLAQIGKSEQVNM
-626 QKVDTTTG
+626 TTG
-634 EIISGPE
+634 EITG
-641 IINEQAVLDRGKRI
+641 A
-655 NP
+655 

>member
-1 MANPQ
+1 MADPQ

-20 RFYNKQ
+20 RFFNKA
-26 DKVIYVGKAKSL
+26 DKVIYVGKAKNL

-45 FQANLATKTHRMVHE
+45 FQANLATKTNRMVHE

-90 NVQFKDDKSYPYLAL
+90 NVQFKDDKSYPYLAI
-105 SLNDEYPLI
+105 SLNDEYPMI

-156 NFTRA
+156 NFNRA

-182 WISKE
+182 WISQE
-187 DHKKLAER
+187 DHQSLAQKL
-195 LNEFMESGMENILP
+195 NDFMESGMENLLP
-209 KLHEEMSEAA
+209 ALHEEMQLAST
-219 ANEEF
+219 NEEF

-233 IESFVKAQKSTE
+233 IESFEKAQRSTQ
-245 GNFSDDLD
+245 GSFSDDLD
-253 GDFIS
+253 GDFIAL
-258 IYHDGFHAA
+258 YQDGFHSA

-274 RGSVKGSRSWIVDQ
+274 RGSIKGSRSWIVDQ

-293 GQDELTALLYSIYG
+293 GQDVFTSLLYSIYG
-307 TGAIPVPRNIYIN
+307 SGSISIPRNIYLN
-320 SDPADKEQLEQWLGG
+320 AQPENLSELEQWLSGVS
-335 IGSTKVDIKVPQ
+335 GSKVEIKVPQ
-347 RGEKVEL
+347 RGDKVEL
-354 LATVKRNAQYS
+354 LDTVKRNAQYS
-365 LIQFLSKRS
+365 LIQYVSKRA
-374 TDAAVSGKALIEI
+374 TDAAVSGKALTEI
-387 EQALNLAKPPLRI
+387 EEMLGLTRTPLRI

-423 LAKKSEYRR
+423 MPKKSEYRR
-432 FIINTDEGF
+432 FIIDTNEGW

-453 RLKRLIDDR
+453 RLKRMLDDR
-462 AVDTAEVAELGGKMS
+462 SVDLAEVSETGGRIS
-477 KFSYPPQLIVVDG
+477 KFAYPPALIVVDG
-490 GAQQVNAAARALS
+490 GKPQVSAAQRALG

-511 LCGLAKRLEEVWLPG
+511 LCGLAKRLEEVWLPNNA
-526 SPDPLILPRSSEGL
+526 DPLIFPRNSEGL

-563 KIMLESVLDEIPQ
+563 KVMLESLLDEIPG
-576 LGQIR
+576 LGSAR
-581 RGALLERF
+581 RTALLDRF
-589 GSVAAIRKASR
+589 GSVTAIRKAAVN
-600 EEIAATPGIGIRT
+600 ELATTPGIGEKLAETI
-613 ASIIEEHLNSITS
+613 AQSLAQIGKSEAVNM
-626 QKVDTTTG
+626 TTG
-634 EIISGPE
+634 EITG
-641 IINEQAVLDRGKRI
+641 A
-655 NP
+655 

>member
-1 MANPQ
+1 MADPQ
-6 SYRPSNIPEHPGVY
+6 SYRPTNIPEHPGVY

-26 DKVIYVGKAKSL
+26 DKVIYVGKAKNL

-105 SLNDEYPLI
+105 SLNDEYPMI

-177 APCVG
+177 APCVD

-187 DHKKLAER
+187 DHKNLAEQ
-195 LNEFMESGMENILP
+195 LNQFMESGMENILP
-209 KLHEEMSEAA
+209 KLHEEMNTAA

-233 IESFVKAQKSTE
+233 IESFEKAQKSTE

-288 EMALE
+288 EMVLE

-307 TGAIPVPRNIYIN
+307 TGAIAVPRNIYIN
-320 SDPADKEQLEQWLGG
+320 AEPSDKEQLEQWLGS
-335 IGSTKVDIKVPQ
+335 IGSTKVEIKVPQ

-354 LATVKRNAQYS
+354 LDTVKRNAQYS
-365 LIQFLSKRS
+365 LIQYLSKRA
-374 TDAAVSGKALIEI
+374 TDAAVSGKALTEI
-387 EQALNLAKPPLRI
+387 EEHLNLGRTPLRI

-423 LAKKSEYRR
+423 MNKKSEYRR
-432 FIINTDEGF
+432 FIIDTSEGF

-453 RLKRLIDDR
+453 RVKRLLDDR
-462 AVDTAEVAELGGKMS
+462 KENEAEVAELGGKPS
-477 KFSYPPQLIVVDG
+477 KFAYPPQLIVVDG
-490 GAQQVNAAARALS
+490 GQPQVNAAQRALD

-511 LCGLAKRLEEVWLPG
+511 LCGLAKRLEEVWMPG
-526 SPDPLILPRSSEGL
+526 SKDPLILPRSSEGL

-563 KIMLESVLDEIPQ
+563 KVMLESVLDQIPQ
-576 LGQIR
+576 LGSAR
-581 RGALLERF
+581 RASLLERF
-589 GSVAAIRKASR
+589 GSVAAIKKASV
-600 EEIAATPGIGIRT
+600 EDIAATPGIGSKI
-613 ASIIEEHLNSITS
+613 ASIIETHLASVATQSVNTE
-626 QKVDTTTG
+626 TG
-634 EIISGPE
+634 EIMES
-641 IINEQAVLDRGKRI
+641 K
-655 NP
+655 